1 LLRAMNFEASTGF
14 VVISEDI
21 RTSVLYM
28 YIMQR
33 KPQAWQERMLRI
45 IEAGKQLPSSW
56 KLSLPDFDS
65 HLDELIEDDEEEKDF
80 SAYEEE

>member
-1 LLRAMNFEASTGF
+1 
-14 VVISEDI
+14 
-21 RTSVLYM
+21 M

-56 KLSLPDFDS
+56 KHNLPDFDS
-65 HLDELIEDDEEEKDF
+65 HLDELIKDEDEKNF